1 MGSIRS
7 VLSNRSLLGLAI
19 GTLMVCASLTP
30 SLTPR
35 PPVLMG
41 VLAGACLALG
51 YLVGLSVRVV
61 WTYLGIPRPQLP
73 RSIAGSIVA
82 LCVGFAIVFFW
93 LSIDWQN
100 QLRELLG
107 ESALARS
114 SVLAVVAVALA
125 TFAVLFFIGVG
136 CRTVYR
142 LTSAWFDRRV
152 PRRVA
157 VLLGVFVSGLIIW
170 ALLSGVLF
178 RFGLRF
184 FDSSFREVDALVEPD
199 VIAPSDPFLT
209 GGPASLIEWE
219 SLGRM
224 GRQYVS
230 TGPTRAEIE
239 AITGSSSDRP
249 VRVYA
254 GLNSAETA
262 TDRARLAL
270 AELKR
275 AGGFDKSVL
284 VIIAPTGTG
293 WVDPNAIDPLEYLH
307 RGDVASVAVQYS
319 YLASWLSLTVEP
331 DYGVESARAL
341 FREVYAHWTQL
352 PKDRRPKL
360 YLFGLSLGALSSERS
375 MDLFDVIEDPI
386 QGALWAGPPFPSPLW
401 NSATAHREPG
411 TPVWLPR
418 FKDSSIV
425 RFTSQQN
432 RLNLPGDRWGPI
444 RFVYLQY
451 GSDPI
456 TFFRPDSF
464 YRRPEWLGNN
474 RAPDVLPSLRWV
486 PGVTF
491 MQTGVDLITAAGTP
505 PGTGHVYAAE
515 HYLDS
520 WVAVTGAPGWSETDL
535 SRLRQ
540 TVAEKYADV
549 TP

>member
-1 MGSIRS
+1 MLRQA
-7 VLSNRSLLGLAI
+7 LHERSLLGLVA
-19 GTLMVCASLTP
+19 GTVLLGASLTP

-35 PPVLMG
+35 PPELMG
-41 VLAGACLALG
+41 VLAGICLALG
-51 YLVGLSVRVV
+51 YLAGIAVSAAYSFLGFVLPQVRGGLTR
-61 WTYLGIPRPQLP
+61 LIM
-73 RSIAGSIVA
+73 VA
-82 LCVGFAIVFFW
+82 CAGFAAAFFW

-100 QLRELLG
+100 QLRTLFDLPPLG
-107 ESALARS
+107 RG
-114 SVLAVVAVALA
+114 SVFVVVAVAIA
-125 TFAVLFFIGVG
+125 TFGMLFLIGVG
-136 CRTVYR
+136 CRALYR
-142 LTSAWFDRRV
+142 ITSAWFDKRV

-157 VLLGVFVSGLIIW
+157 IVLGVAISGLVVW

-178 RFGLRF
+178 RFGLRL

-199 VIAPSDPFLT
+199 VIAPGDPFQT
-209 GGPASLIEWE
+209 GSPASLIEWD

-224 GRQYVS
+224 GRQYIS
-230 TGPTRAEIE
+230 TGPTTADIQ
-239 AITGSSSDRP
+239 AVAGGTDARP

-275 AGGFDKSVL
+275 VGGFDRSVL

-293 WVDPNAIDPLEYLH
+293 WVDPNAIDTLEFLH

-331 DYGVESARAL
+331 DYGVESAKAL

-352 PKDRRPKL
+352 PRDSRPRL
-360 YLFGLSLGALSSERS
+360 YLFGLSLGALSSEQS

-401 NSATAHREPG
+401 NSATANREPG

-425 RFTSQQN
+425 RFTSQRNNLN
-432 RLNLPGDRWGPI
+432 RAGDRWGPI
-444 RFVYLQY
+444 RIVYLQY

-464 YRRPEWLGNN
+464 YRRPEWLTDP

-491 MQTGVDLITAAGTP
+491 MQTAVDLMTAAVTP
-505 PGTGHVYAAE
+505 TGTGHVYAAE
-515 HYLDS
+515 HYLDG
-520 WVAVTGAPGWSETDL
+520 WVAVTDAPGWSEPAITK
-535 SRLRQ
+535 LRE
-540 TVAEKYADV
+540 TVAEKYAD
-549 TP
+549 PGS

>member
-1 MGSIRS
+1 
-7 VLSNRSLLGLAI
+7 
-19 GTLMVCASLTP
+19 MVCASLTP

-51 YLVGLSVRVV
+51 YLAGLSVRVV
-61 WTYLGIPRPQLP
+61 LTYLGIPRPQLP
-73 RSIAGSIVA
+73 RAIAGSIVA
-82 LCVGFAIVFFW
+82 LCVGVAIVFFW

-107 ESALARS
+107 ESQLARS
-114 SVLAVVAVALA
+114 SVLAVVTVALA
-125 TFAVLFFIGVG
+125 TFALLFFIGVG

-184 FDSSFREVDALVEPD
+184 FDSSFREVDALVEPH
-199 VIAPSDPFLT
+199 VIAPGDPFLT

-239 AITGSSSDRP
+239 AVTGGSSDRP

-275 AGGFDKSVL
+275 AGGFEKSVL

-331 DYGVESARAL
+331 DYGVESAKAL

-401 NSATAHREPG
+401 NSATANREPG
-411 TPVWLPR
+411 SPVWLPR

-491 MQTGVDLITAAGTP
+491 RQTGVDLITAAGTP

-520 WVAVTGAPGWSETDL
+520 WVAVTGAPGWSQAAL
-535 SRLRQ
+535 SQLRQ
-540 TVAEKYADV
+540 TVAEKYANV